1 MVTYRYLKGDDGE
14 GSDECEGQKY
24 DHQIEKKV
32 GSGGDAYDAEG
43 ASGGDRH

>member
-1 MVTYRYLKGDDGE
+1 MVTYRYLKG
-14 GSDECEGQKY
+14 DECEGQKY

-43 ASGGDRH
+43 ASGGGDRH